1 MYRIDAASASQLP
14 RERLQHLGAEQLS
27 NQELLAILLRTGTKQ
42 LPVSAL
48 SQQILKQINRLS
60 DLEHL
65 SLQELQ
71 QIDGIGVVK
80 SIEIKAM
87 IELSKRIFKDVCLPH
102 PSESDVRFTEKIKT
116 ACEMIGICCLDH
128 IIVGKY
134 RYYSFREE
142 EHILV

>member
-1 MYRIDAASASQLP
+1 M
-14 RERLQHLGAEQLS
+14 
-27 NQELLAILLRTGTKQ
+27 AILLRTGTKQ

-71 QIDGIGVVK
+71 QINGIGVVK

-87 IELSKRIFKDVCLPH
+87 IELSKRIFKDVCLDNERILS
-102 PSESDVRFTEKIKT
+102 SEKLAQKMMLELGAQKQEHLVAIY
-116 ACEMIGICCLDH
+116 LDTQNH
-128 IIVGKY
+128 IIEQRTIFIGTV
-134 RYYSFREE
+134 RRS
-142 EHILV
+142 VA